1 MTERLST
8 YAYTQENPQTST
20 AAYRL
25 ILVIFELLYFTDYIL
40 CDEEASTMK
49 KEKNSER

>member
-8 YAYTQENPQTST
+8 YAYTHENPQTST